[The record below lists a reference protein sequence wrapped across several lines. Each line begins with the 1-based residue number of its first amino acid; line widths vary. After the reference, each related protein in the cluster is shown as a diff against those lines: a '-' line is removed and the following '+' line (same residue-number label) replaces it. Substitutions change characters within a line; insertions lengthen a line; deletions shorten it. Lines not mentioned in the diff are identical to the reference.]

1 MANETIYYAM
11 MDSPI
16 GSLLL
21 ASTEKGLCSI
31 EFGHEDESVAALQR
45 LSRKWGISDG
55 KPIADETK
63 LMDVKNQLTEYF
75 TGQRKVFSLPF
86 DLYGTPFQKVVWQKL
101 LEIPFGQVWSYK
113 DVAIGIGA
121 SKAVRA
127 IGGANNRNPIPVI
140 IPCHRVVGSNGA
152 LVGYGGGISI
162 KETLLALEGVYDPV
176 SKSIV

>member
-1 MANETIYYAM
+1 MAVEKICYSM

-16 GSLLL
+16 GPLLL
-21 ASTEKGLCSI
+21 ASTEKGLCFI
-31 EFGHEDESVAALQR
+31 EFGPEDEAVAALQR
-45 LSRKWGISDG
+45 WSRRWGVCEG
-55 KPIADETK
+55 KPVADDSK
-63 LMDVKNQLTEYF
+63 LSEVKKQLTEYF
-75 TGQRKVFSLPF
+75 AGKRKSFTLPF

-101 LEIPFGQVWSYK
+101 LDIPFGEVWSYK
-113 DVAIGIGA
+113 DVAVAIGA
-121 SKAVRA
+121 AKAVRA

-162 KETLLALEGVYDPV
+162 KETLLTLEGVYDPI